1 MLLQLFMD
9 IHRVAKYLSPLT
21 QKIRPWLD
29 QAVACF
35 LVSVFM
41 TVNKRPFHGQFNVPF
56 SYFLWVIFLFKTAHK
71 CSADVT
77 Y

>member
-1 MLLQLFMD
+1 MLLQLFTD

-21 QKIRPWLD
+21 QNTRLRLD
-29 QAVACF
+29 KAAVFF
-35 LVSVFM
+35 LLSVFM
-41 TVNKRPFHGQFNVPF
+41 TVNKSPFHGQFSVTF
-56 SYFLWVIFLFKTAHK
+56 SYFLWVIFPFKTACK